1 MQMHGHFKTETNNTS
16 CKGNTALWQLPRRK
30 IRKFIKSK
38 FKILTCVVLLGRL
51 NTMRGISAGKYDKGN
66 KSIIM
71 SGIWVGK
78 IYIAINYCL
87 SLALPCYSENHNQLL
102 KHLLFAF
109 KIFFDQ
115 IFVHFCFMGGFNR
128 RCSYDQGVSVK
139 RGRIPADGGCGW
151 KNADSKR
158 RIEKKVGLKN
168 CSGEWQQPKLS
179 LIWTNKLRY

>member
-1 MQMHGHFKTETNNTS
+1 MQMHRHFKTETNNTS
-16 CKGNTALWQLPRRK
+16 CKGNTALWQLPTRK

-71 SGIWVGK
+71 RGIWVGK

-128 RCSYDQGVSVK
+128 RCS
-139 RGRIPADGGCGW
+139 
-151 KNADSKR
+151 
-158 RIEKKVGLKN
+158 
-168 CSGEWQQPKLS
+168 
-179 LIWTNKLRY
+179 LIWPSCFFKVYAMPYLMWPPFWYNSKSTKKKPLFLNPYPFIQKSPFKYFIML